1 MLIFLKINY
10 IAIIFQSIEFL
21 NCSAINRDHVM
32 ENITQLIF
40 LYTIPLYLLNSI
52 RFHVIF

>member
-21 NCSAINRDHVM
+21 NCRAINTDHVM
-32 ENITQLIF
+32 ENVTQLIF
-40 LYTIPLYLLNSI
+40 LYTIPIYLLNSI